1 MVTAE
6 QVYRKLPKVN
16 MRKVMTKAN
25 QSTND
30 IIQQVLSQH
39 KDNLHQADKI
49 AYLFDGGT
57 AKDTCQNIWNFLKYQ
72 VPYKVEPATSQSTK
86 TLSRIVY
93 DAMNGGGN
101 DCKHYA
107 GFTGAILDSLGYKF
121 KYRFAGYSQYISMP
135 THVYCVCNDGGN
147 EILIDAVISGFDVEK
162 PYKFKI
168 DKKMSLYKL
177 SGIDDIQEIGGVLDS
192 IKSGAKKLGNNIKK
206 VAQKVEQGVKTTT
219 LAIPRNAFLLLLRFN
234 VHGWATGLS
243 KMDFNQLS
251 WWKNTFG
258 GNRTDLMNA
267 IKAGAK
273 EKRIFGFGEIDTMH
287 PSSVGMMGEPVTIT
301 TSLASASPI
310 LIKVSDFLSKAEDL
324 ANKAEGLKNKIVNT
338 PASIKKAVTDFKNN
352 VGTDVSNIIFTK
364 DAGQSGSKNS
374 LTNSDLKSPTPSQAE
389 KIAKAIISKPSM
401 VISPIL
407 IGGGLLALLLILKKK

>member
-121 KYRFAGYSQYISMP
+121 KYRFAGYSQYIPYP
-135 THVYCVCNDGGN
+135 THVYCVCNDNGN
-147 EILIDAVISGFDVEK
+147 EILVDAVIFGFDVEK

-168 DKKMSLYKL
+168 DKKMSLYQL
-177 SGIDDIQEIGGVLDS
+177 SGIENNQMNGVFSELKKAS
-192 IKSGAKKLGNNIKK
+192 KKLGKNISNA
-206 VAQKVEQGVKTTT
+206 AQKVKQGFKTGS
-219 LAIPRNAFLLLLRFN
+219 LAVPRNAFLLLIRFN
-234 VHGWATGLS
+234 VHGWASGMKNKT
-243 KMDFNQLS
+243 FNDLA
-251 WWKNTFG
+251 WWKDTWG
-258 GNRTDLMNA
+258 GNRTDLLNA
-267 IKAGAK
+267 IKHGSK
-273 EKRIFGFGEIDTMH
+273 EKKIFGFDEMDTMH
-287 PSSVGMMGEPVTIT
+287 PQSVGMIGEPVEIATALLSAAAIIAKELKRLKEADDNQKKESGDNSPSKT
-301 TSLASASPI
+301 EQYVTEAKSLFKTATG
-310 LIKVSDFLSKAEDL
+310 KNVEDVIW
-324 ANKAEGLKNKIVNT
+324 KKDEGKT
-338 PASIKKAVTDFKNN
+338 
-352 VGTDVSNIIFTK
+352 
-364 DAGQSGSKNS
+364 GSKNS
-374 LTNSDLKSPTPSQAE
+374 FSASDLSTPTDSQAE
-389 KIAKAIISKPSM
+389 RIVKAVTGKPSLA
-401 VISPIL
+401 ISPIL